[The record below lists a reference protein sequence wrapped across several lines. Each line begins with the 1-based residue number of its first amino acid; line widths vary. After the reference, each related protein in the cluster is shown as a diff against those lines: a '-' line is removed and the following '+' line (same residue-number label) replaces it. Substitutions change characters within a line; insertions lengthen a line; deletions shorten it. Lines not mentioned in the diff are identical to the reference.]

1 MHASLTRHGRIR
13 IGEKDRPAEHPV
25 VAVAVAL
32 VAETGREARVA
43 ASALRE
49 RIPAATIVP
58 VSLADYLANP
68 GAPSRVI
75 FCATRGS
82 AAAGLAFLGRA
93 AARLLWP
100 APPTDIGAA
109 IGGLRESPPAAS
121 AVRMRRSGRP
131 RAALLLEGPVDQ
143 VRARSALAAVAD
155 TGPRDWIV
163 ESVRHVRLR
172 ERGLT
177 ALARAGI
184 RWSALE
190 PVELLAAYVAAPFA
204 RALRGRPWFPR
215 GTPVWITPGRNPR

>member
-1 MHASLTRHGRIR
+1 MA
-13 IGEKDRPAEHPV
+13 A
-25 VAVAVAL
+25 
-32 VAETGREARVA
+32 TGREARVA

-49 RIPAATIVP
+49 RIPAAAIVP

-68 GAPSRVI
+68 GAPPRVI

-82 AAAGLAFLGRA
+82 AAAGLSFLGRA

-109 IGGLRESPPAAS
+109 IGGLRESAPAAS
-121 AVRMRRSGRP
+121 AARLRRSGRP

-143 VRARSALAAVAD
+143 ARARSALAAVAE
-155 TGPRDWIV
+155 TGPREWVV

-172 ERGLT
+172 DRGLT
-177 ALARAGI
+177 TLARAGI

-204 RALRGRPWFPR
+204 RALRGRAWFPR